1 MKQYQFKPLTLKFK
15 NMKRI
20 IIYRLYDSA
29 YGEQG
34 NPKSLSVL
42 LNDDDC
48 LSYVYYGSWQS
59 SGMGFSISNMQLQ
72 RSLPVSISRFKNS
85 NELHEEIKSV
95 LATGLGSNKISSYEI
110 LNELKQ
116 TKPSSIK
123 VKTLYYYSDE
133 EETIKVYDVE
143 AMREEFESQLN
154 QLINN

>member
-1 MKQYQFKPLTLKFK
+1 
-15 NMKRI
+15 MKRI
-20 IIYRLYDSA
+20 IIYRLYDST

-34 NPKSLSVL
+34 NAKTLSVL
-42 LNDDDC
+42 LNDDNC
-48 LSYVYYGSWQS
+48 LSYIYYGGWQD

-72 RSLPVSISRFKNS
+72 KSLPTSISRFKNS

-95 LATGLGSNKISSYEI
+95 LATGLGANKINYYEI

-116 TKPSSIK
+116 PKPSVIK
-123 VKTLYYYSDE
+123 ITPMYYYSDDA
-133 EETIKVYDVE
+133 ETIKVYDEE

>member
-1 MKQYQFKPLTLKFK
+1 
-15 NMKRI
+15 MKRI

-34 NPKSLSVL
+34 NAKTLSVL
-42 LNDDDC
+42 LREDNT
-48 LSYVYYGSWQS
+48 LSYIYYGGWQD
-59 SGMGFSISNMQLQ
+59 SGMGFCLTNMQL
-72 RSLPVSISRFKNS
+72 SKSFPISISKFKNS

-95 LATGLGSNKISSYEI
+95 LATGLGANKISSYEI

-116 TKPSSIK
+116 NKPTTIN
-123 VKTLYYYSDE
+123 VKTLYYYSDDN
-133 EETIKVYDVE
+133 ETTKVYDVE

>member
-1 MKQYQFKPLTLKFK
+1 
-15 NMKRI
+15 MKRI

-34 NPKSLSVL
+34 NAKTLSVL
-42 LNDDDC
+42 LDEDNC
-48 LSYVYYGSWQS
+48 LSYVYYGGWQD

-72 RSLPVSISRFKNS
+72 KSLPTSISRFKNS

-95 LATGLGSNKISSYEI
+95 LATGLGANKISTYEI

-116 TKPSSIK
+116 TKPTTIN
-123 VKTLYYYSDE
+123 VKALYYYSDDA
-133 EETIKVYDVE
+133 ETIKVYDEE

>member
-1 MKQYQFKPLTLKFK
+1 
-15 NMKRI
+15 MKRI

-34 NPKSLSVL
+34 NAKTLSVL
-42 LNDDDC
+42 LREDNT
-48 LSYVYYGSWQS
+48 LSYIYYGGWQD

-72 RSLPVSISRFKNS
+72 KSLPTSISRFKNS
-85 NELHEEIKSV
+85 NELHDEIKSV
-95 LATGLGSNKISSYEI
+95 LATGLGANKINYYEI

-116 TKPSSIK
+116 PKPSVIK
-123 VKTLYYYSDE
+123 ITPMYYYSDDA
-133 EETIKVYDVE
+133 ETIKVYDEE

>member
-1 MKQYQFKPLTLKFK
+1 
-15 NMKRI
+15 MKRI

-29 YGEQG
+29 YGERG
-34 NPKSLSVL
+34 NAKTLSVL
-42 LNDDDC
+42 LDEDNC
-48 LSYVYYGSWQS
+48 LSYVYYGGWQD

-72 RSLPVSISRFKNS
+72 KSLPTSISRFKNS

-95 LATGLGSNKISSYEI
+95 LATGLGANKISSYEI

-116 TKPSSIK
+116 TKPTTIN

-154 QLINN
+154 QLINS

>member
-1 MKQYQFKPLTLKFK
+1 
-15 NMKRI
+15 MKRI

-34 NPKSLSVL
+34 NAKTLSVL
-42 LNDDDC
+42 LREDNT
-48 LSYVYYGSWQS
+48 LSYIYYGGWQDD
-59 SGMGFSISNMQLQ
+59 GMGFCLTNMQL
-72 RSLPVSISRFKNS
+72 SKSFPISISRFKNS

-95 LATGLGSNKISSYEI
+95 LATGLGANKISTYEI

-116 TKPSSIK
+116 TKPTTIK
-123 VKTLYYYSDE
+123 VKAMYYYSDDA
-133 EETIKVYDVE
+133 ETIKVYDEE